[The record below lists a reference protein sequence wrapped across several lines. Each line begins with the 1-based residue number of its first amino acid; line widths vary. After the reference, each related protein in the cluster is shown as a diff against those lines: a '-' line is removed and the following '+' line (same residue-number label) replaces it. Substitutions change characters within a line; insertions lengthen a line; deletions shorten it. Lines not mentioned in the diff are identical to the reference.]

1 MNQILRNIVRSNVLK
16 TLGAPIQST
25 VGVQAIGSRS
35 LWHMSKPTIKPSEQ
49 HKCTVF
55 GGCSCGCGKRFASN
69 GMKTCIN
76 FFIKSFLFG
85 ILKR

>member
-25 VGVQAIGSRS
+25 VGVQTIGSRS
-35 LWHMSKPTIKPSEQ
+35 LWHMSKPAIKPSEQ

-76 FFIKSFLFG
+76 FFNKPFLLG
-85 ILKR
+85 ILK